1 MKGITG
7 ALKRLES
14 LAEKELDVLETLHGD
29 AKAAVRRMGDAD
41 PGLRDLLARAHAY
54 AVFPSVGKAS
64 AVLGAAFGTGEVF
77 QKEST
82 VGYAAVAQL
91 TVGVQLGGET
101 FSEIVAF
108 ENKAALDRF
117 KRGKVAFAANA
128 SAVLVKAG
136 AAATARFQR
145 GVAVFVAP
153 SGGMLLEAA
162 VGAQKFFFRPAAIG
176 RLKKGPALKPK
187 SGGGHV
193 RSGRNTARA
202 LRPSKASRARSRRP
216 APKK

>member
-1 MKGITG
+1 MASILTK
-7 ALKRLES
+7 LES
-14 LAEKELDVLETLHGD
+14 LVEKELDVLETLHGD
-29 AKAAVRRMGDAD
+29 AKAAVRRMTDDD

-54 AVFPSVGKAS
+54 AVFPAVGKAS
-64 AVLGAAFGTGEVF
+64 AVLGVAYGMGEVF

-82 VGYAAVAQL
+82 IGYAAVAQV
-91 TVGVQLGGET
+91 TVGLQLGGET

-108 ENKAALDRF
+108 EKESALDRF
-117 KRGKVAFAANA
+117 KLGKVAFAANA

-162 VGAQKFFFRPAAIG
+162 LGAQKFFFRPAAIG
-176 RLKKGPALKPK
+176 RLKKGPAVKAK
-187 SGGGHV
+187 SRRAGAASSRKTG
-193 RSGRNTARA
+193 SAR
-202 LRPSKASRARSRRP
+202 RPVSKASSARPRKP
-216 APKK
+216 ASKK